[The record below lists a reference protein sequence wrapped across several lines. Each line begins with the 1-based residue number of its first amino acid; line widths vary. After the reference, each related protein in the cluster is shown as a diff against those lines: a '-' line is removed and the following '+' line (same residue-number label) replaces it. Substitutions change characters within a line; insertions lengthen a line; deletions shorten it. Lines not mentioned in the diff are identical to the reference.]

1 MGEYMKIMMISSG
14 YYPES
19 CGGVEII
26 TQALAEKL
34 VEKNHEIV
42 VLYSKEEVK
51 QNEIYYHNGVKVIK
65 LMPKIIKKKGK
76 VTSIVNRYLQ
86 MYNFFN
92 KKRIREIILNEK
104 PDIIHVHMPRIISYS
119 VYAVAKEEKIA
130 TIATLHEYYSLW
142 NYNPFLPMEFMIISR
157 PTLVCQLLR
166 KLQKKAIKK
175 VEYVLS
181 PYDKVI
187 KKYRKE
193 GYFINSKMKEIKNAL
208 NIDIITCKE
217 EISHKKEKLKSK
229 KIRSFLIIGRLI
241 QFKGIEEIL
250 EAFHQWR
257 VENVELIIAGDGP
270 LRNFV
275 EAYCKKDKR
284 IKYLGFVKDEAKT
297 ELFRKTDVLLF
308 LVSDIETFGLVC
320 LEGYSFGM
328 PTISTDTGAT
338 KRVVEQ
344 GKTGLRIADTNVD
357 TIQRAM
363 QKYVN
368 FEEWENQMDYCMHK
382 LEEFNFAMFID
393 KHLEIYNEILQ
404 RKQHNIRD

>member
-1 MGEYMKIMMISSG
+1 M
-14 YYPES
+14 
-19 CGGVEII
+19 
-26 TQALAEKL
+26 
-34 VEKNHEIV
+34 
-42 VLYSKEEVK
+42 
-51 QNEIYYHNGVKVIK
+51 
-65 LMPKIIKKKGK
+65 
-76 VTSIVNRYLQ
+76 
-86 MYNFFN
+86 
-92 KKRIREIILNEK
+92 
-104 PDIIHVHMPRIISYS
+104 
-119 VYAVAKEEKIA
+119 
-130 TIATLHEYYSLW
+130 
-142 NYNPFLPMEFMIISR
+142 
-157 PTLVCQLLR
+157 
-166 KLQKKAIKK
+166 
-175 VEYVLS
+175 
-181 PYDKVI
+181 
-187 KKYRKE
+187 
-193 GYFINSKMKEIKNAL
+193 
-208 NIDIITCKE
+208 
-217 EISHKKEKLKSK
+217 
-229 KIRSFLIIGRLI
+229 
-241 QFKGIEEIL
+241 
-250 EAFHQWR
+250 
-257 VENVELIIAGDGP
+257 IIAGDGP